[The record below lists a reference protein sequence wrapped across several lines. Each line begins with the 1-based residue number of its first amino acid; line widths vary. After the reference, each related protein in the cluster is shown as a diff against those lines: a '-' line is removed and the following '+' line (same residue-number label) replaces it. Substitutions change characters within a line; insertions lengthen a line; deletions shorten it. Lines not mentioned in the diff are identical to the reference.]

1 MGVPLVQIDTFQY
14 HPSGGVYPEQLVG
27 ALVTEGIRSEGGHL
41 VNAKGERFVNELD
54 TRDVVSS
61 SIIKECE
68 EGRGVRTPA
77 GRLGVWLDTPL
88 LDVEHGTGTLDKH
101 FPAMVRQYERY
112 QVDIRKD
119 PVLIYPTLHYQN
131 GGVKIDVK
139 GETPAHNLFVAG
151 EASGGLHGRNRL
163 MGNSLLDLMV
173 FGKRAGQTAAER
185 AKSSQTSSCVIRADL
200 THGVAS
206 LYATSLEVNISLL
219 CKEGLKEVETSIL
232 AKLSKTQ
239 RTIMNIHEFQ
249 AKQLFAQFGI
259 PVPKGKEIKNARA
272 AEKWA
277 AALET
282 SVYVVKAQIH
292 AGGRGK
298 AGGVKLTKNREE
310 VPGLAQELIGKTLV
324 THQTGP
330 KGRKVRRLLIEEGA
344 GIEKELYLSLLV
356 DRDSGFPTFI
366 ASTEGGMEIEEVAEH
381 TPEKVLKES
390 IDPAVGFQGYNGR
403 NLAFGLG
410 LPDLEPAVV
419 KPFQQMLD
427 NLYRL
432 FMEKNASL
440 VEINPLVITTDKRL
454 IALDGK
460 VSFDD
465 NSLYK
470 HPDVQKFRDLHE
482 EEPLEIEA
490 GKNNLNYVKLDGD
503 IGCMVNGAGL
513 AMATMDVIKLA
524 GSEPANFLDVGGG
537 ATKET
542 VAAGF
547 RILLKDKK
555 VKGVFINIF
564 GGIVRCERIAHGVI
578 DAAKEVGIKLP
589 VVVRLQGTN
598 AEEGRKLLAESGL
611 KVEGVADL
619 WEAAQRI
626 VALRKKKK

>member
-1 MGVPLVQIDTFQY
+1 
-14 HPSGGVYPEQLVG
+14 
-27 ALVTEGIRSEGGHL
+27 
-41 VNAKGERFVNELD
+41 
-54 TRDVVSS
+54 
-61 SIIKECE
+61 
-68 EGRGVRTPA
+68 
-77 GRLGVWLDTPL
+77 
-88 LDVEHGTGTLDKH
+88 
-101 FPAMVRQYERY
+101 
-112 QVDIRKD
+112 
-119 PVLIYPTLHYQN
+119 
-131 GGVKIDVK
+131 
-139 GETPAHNLFVAG
+139 
-151 EASGGLHGRNRL
+151 
-163 MGNSLLDLMV
+163 
-173 FGKRAGQTAAER
+173 
-185 AKSSQTSSCVIRADL
+185 
-200 THGVAS
+200 
-206 LYATSLEVNISLL
+206 
-219 CKEGLKEVETSIL
+219 
-232 AKLSKTQ
+232 
-239 RTIMNIHEFQ
+239 MNIHEFQ

-259 PVPKGKEIKNARA
+259 PVPKGKECKTPRA

-282 SVYVVKAQIH
+282 PVYVVKAQIH

-310 VPGLAQELIGKTLV
+310 VPVIAKELIGKTLV

-356 DRDSGFPTFI
+356 DRYTGWPTFI
-366 ASTEGGMEIEEVAEH
+366 ASTEGGMDIEEVAEH

-410 LPDLEPAVV
+410 LSTLEPAVV
-419 KPFQQMLD
+419 KPFLQMLE

-454 IALDGK
+454 VALDGK
-460 VSFDD
+460 MTFDD
-465 NSLYK
+465 NALFK
-470 HPDVQKFRDLHE
+470 HADVSAFRDLHE

-490 GKNNLNYVKLDGD
+490 GKHNLNYVKLDGD

-547 RILLKDKK
+547 RILLKDQN
-555 VKGVFINIF
+555 VKGIFINIF
-564 GGIVRCERIAHGVI
+564 GGIVRCERIAQGVI
-578 DAAKEVGIKLP
+578 EAAKEVNIKVPL
-589 VVVRLQGTN
+589 VVRLQGTN

-611 KVEGVADL
+611 KLEVANDL
-619 WEAAQRI
+619 WEAAQKI
-626 VALRKKKK
+626 VRLTGKTAQTG

>member
-1 MGVPLVQIDTFQY
+1 
-14 HPSGGVYPEQLVG
+14 
-27 ALVTEGIRSEGGHL
+27 
-41 VNAKGERFVNELD
+41 
-54 TRDVVSS
+54 
-61 SIIKECE
+61 
-68 EGRGVRTPA
+68 
-77 GRLGVWLDTPL
+77 
-88 LDVEHGTGTLDKH
+88 
-101 FPAMVRQYERY
+101 
-112 QVDIRKD
+112 
-119 PVLIYPTLHYQN
+119 
-131 GGVKIDVK
+131 
-139 GETPAHNLFVAG
+139 
-151 EASGGLHGRNRL
+151 
-163 MGNSLLDLMV
+163 
-173 FGKRAGQTAAER
+173 
-185 AKSSQTSSCVIRADL
+185 
-200 THGVAS
+200 
-206 LYATSLEVNISLL
+206 
-219 CKEGLKEVETSIL
+219 
-232 AKLSKTQ
+232 
-239 RTIMNIHEFQ
+239 MNIHEFQ
-249 AKQLFAQFGI
+249 AKQLFTQFGV

-277 AALET
+277 AALKAD
-282 SVYVVKAQIH
+282 VFVVKAQIH

-298 AGGVKLTKNREE
+298 AGGVKLTKNIGE
-310 VPGLAQELIGKTLV
+310 VPTLAKEILGKTLV

-344 GIEKELYLSLLV
+344 GIAKELYLSILV
-356 DRDSGFPTFI
+356 DRDSGYPTFI
-366 ASTEGGMEIEEVAEH
+366 ASTEGGMEIEEVAAQ

-390 IDPAVGFQGYNGR
+390 IDPSVGFQGYNGR

-410 LPDLEPAVV
+410 LPGLEPAVV
-419 KPFQQMLD
+419 KPFLQMLE

-460 VSFDD
+460 VSIDD

-470 HPDVQKFRDLHE
+470 HEDVQKFRDLHE

-490 GKNNLNYVKLDGD
+490 TNNNLNYVKLDGD

-513 AMATMDVIKLA
+513 AMATMDLIKLA
-524 GSEPANFLDVGGG
+524 GTEPANFLDVGGG

-555 VKGVFINIF
+555 VKGIFINIF

-598 AEEGRKLLAESGL
+598 AEEGRQLLLNSGL
-611 KVEGVADL
+611 KVDVATDL
-619 WEAAQRI
+619 WEAAQKI
-626 VALRKKKK
+626 VAMRGKRVKK